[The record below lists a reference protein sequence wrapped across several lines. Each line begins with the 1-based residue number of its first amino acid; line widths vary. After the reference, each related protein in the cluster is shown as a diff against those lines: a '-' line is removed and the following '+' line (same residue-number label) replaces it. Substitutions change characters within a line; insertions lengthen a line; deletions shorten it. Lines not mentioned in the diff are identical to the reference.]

1 MPRSCQSLN
10 PPSNALL
17 LFSNRPLCGLPNLS
31 ALPLPSTTYS
41 GSSTAIRRFSALA
54 AKAAVEQI
62 GAPATAAIGHGNKG
76 TQQLEIEHAIDHIYR
91 SIIL

>member
-62 GAPATAAIGHGNKG
+62 GANENPSRRRARAPFNS
-76 TQQLEIEHAIDHIYR
+76 R
-91 SIIL
+91 